1 MMAYYSISILAEGEG
16 WGEIVP
22 FLAFVAIAV
31 ISSIVKGM
39 KEKADARKA
48 QEADGRHS
56 MRMKKDDDTHSM
68 QMKNAKDEEL
78 PWQTIESPKPP
89 KIKLSRGRPSQPAD
103 RDGLFAQLQQSQPVQ
118 GIGAAMA
125 ELTPIA
131 PLKPEPKP
139 AVRRP
144 QPVVRKRKQSGNRIG
159 LLKQQPDPILE
170 SSLSESDSHIHIRVA
185 MSASMAKKGI
195 ILQEILSQPIALRE

>member
-1 MMAYYSISILAEGEG
+1 MMAYHSILILAEDKG
-16 WGEIVP
+16 WVEVVP
-22 FLAFVAIAV
+22 FLALVGIAV
-31 ISSIVKGM
+31 ISSIVKGL
-39 KEKADARKA
+39 KEKSDTRKA

-56 MRMKKDDDTHSM
+56 MQTQDDDGMQSM

-78 PWQTIESPKPP
+78 PWQPIESPKPP

-131 PLKPEPKP
+131 PPKPEPKP
-139 AVRRP
+139 VVRRP
-144 QPVVRKRKQSGNRIG
+144 QPVVRKRSRT
-159 LLKQQPDPILE
+159 LLQQQPDPILE
-170 SSLSESDSHIHIRVA
+170 SSLSESDSHIHIRVE
-185 MSASMAKKGI
+185 MSESMAKKGI

>member
-1 MMAYYSISILAEGEG
+1 MMAYHSISILAEGEG

-39 KEKADARKA
+39 KEKSDARKA
-48 QEADGRHS
+48 QEDDGRHS
-56 MRMKKDDDTHSM
+56 MRMQEDDDTHSM
-68 QMKNAKDEEL
+68 RMKNAKDEEL
-78 PWQTIESPKPP
+78 PWEPIESPKPP
-89 KIKLSRGRPSQPAD
+89 KIKLSRGRPSRPTE
-103 RDGLFAQLQQSQPVQ
+103 RDDLFAQLQQSQPVEKY
-118 GIGAAMA
+118 APAMA
-125 ELTPIA
+125 EPRPVA

-144 QPVVRKRKQSGNRIG
+144 QPVVRKRNQSDHRR

-170 SSLSESDSHIHIRVA
+170 SSLSKSDSHIHIRVA